1 MKAANNP
8 RARRPSADLSPGEQ
22 AFFRGIK
29 SGYAGFDARAL
40 PVQNAHEASVTTVR
54 TVRAALDT
62 VADLL
67 SPVDESSGRL
77 LRAYPLLSI
86 IRGALTL
93 VWRDAWALV
102 KAHRAGVIFAVTLL
116 AAVSAAHI
124 LGRVGA
130 A

>member
-1 MKAANNP
+1 MNAANNP
-8 RARRPSADLSPGEQ
+8 RASRPSSDLSPGEQ
-22 AFFRGIK
+22 AFFRSIK
-29 SGYAGFDARAL
+29 SGYVAFDARSV
-40 PVQNAHEASVTTVR
+40 PVQNAHEASVTPVR

-67 SPVDESSGRL
+67 SPVDESSGRP

-86 IRGALTL
+86 LRGAITL

-102 KAHRAGVIFAVTLL
+102 KQNRSGVIFGVTLL
-116 AAVSAAHI
+116 AAVAAAHI
-124 LGRVGA
+124 LGRLGA

>member
-1 MKAANNP
+1 MKTANTP
-8 RARRPSADLSPGEQ
+8 RARRLSPDEQ

-29 SGYAGFDARAL
+29 SGYAGFDARSIQR
-40 PVQNAHEASVTTVR
+40 PVQHEASVTPVR

-67 SPVDESSGRL
+67 SPVDEKSGRL
-77 LRAYPLLSI
+77 LRSYPLLSI
-86 IRGALTL
+86 VCGAFTL

-102 KAHRAGVIFAVTLL
+102 KAHWAGVIFAVTLL

>member
-1 MKAANNP
+1 MNDYSALADKKSIVVGAGNP
-8 RARRPSADLSPGEQ
+8 EGGRPPAD
-22 AFFRGIK
+22 
-29 SGYAGFDARAL
+29 
-40 PVQNAHEASVTTVR
+40 
-54 TVRAALDT
+54 LDT

-86 IRGALTL
+86 VRGAATL

>member
-8 RARRPSADLSPGEQ
+8 RALRPSSELSPGEH

-29 SGYAGFDARAL
+29 SGYAGFDARAV
-40 PVQNAHEASVTTVR
+40 PVQNAHEASVTPVR

-77 LRAYPLLSI
+77 LRAYPLASI
-86 IRGALTL
+86 ILGALTL

-102 KAHRAGVIFAVTLL
+102 KAHRAGVIFAATLL
-116 AAVSAAHI
+116 VAVAAAHI
-124 LGRVGA
+124 LGRMGA

>member
-1 MKAANNP
+1 M
-8 RARRPSADLSPGEQ
+8 
-22 AFFRGIK
+22 
-29 SGYAGFDARAL
+29 
-40 PVQNAHEASVTTVR
+40 QNAHEASVTPVR

-102 KAHRAGVIFAVTLL
+102 KAHQAGVIFAVTLL